1 MIMGLSTSEAEQVIA
16 YAFRITDERPAN
28 VSEFEVNADR
38 VRGFVDRWLDRKRAR
53 CVDMTKIH
61 VDPGNAERIVAR
73 VRKEPEFIMQEIDK
87 LR

>member
-1 MIMGLSTSEAEQVIA
+1 MLLGLEDHELDQVLG
-16 YAFRITDERPAN
+16 YAFRITDEPPA
-28 VSEFEVNADR
+28 VSQFEIDADR
-38 VRGFVDRWLDRKRAR
+38 VRSFCDRWLDRKKAR

-73 VRKEPEFIMQEIDK
+73 IRKEPEFVMQAIDR